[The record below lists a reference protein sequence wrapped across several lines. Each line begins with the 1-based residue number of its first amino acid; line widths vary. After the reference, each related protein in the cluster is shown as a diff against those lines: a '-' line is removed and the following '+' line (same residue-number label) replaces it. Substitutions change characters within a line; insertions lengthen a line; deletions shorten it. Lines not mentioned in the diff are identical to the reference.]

1 MPSPL
6 RRPNP
11 MPQGQA
17 FPAPPMGQPNQQMQ
31 GGQDSPMQRMIFNML
46 YQRNPNFRRLADSV
60 RGQDPQQA
68 CQNLGVDYNQLQN
81 VDVNQVRQ
89 MFGI

>member
-6 RRPNP
+6 HRQPPTN
-11 MPQGQA
+11 QGLP
-17 FPAPPMGQPNQQMQ
+17 FQPNQQMP

-46 YQRNPNFRRLADSV
+46 YQRNPRFRQLADSV

-68 CQNLGVDYNQLQN
+68 CQNLGVDYSQLQN
-81 VDVNQVRQ
+81 IDVSQVRQ
-89 MFGI
+89 IFGF